1 MTVTKPVIQYIDNVT
16 AYEGDNV
23 TVTCKA
29 VSYARP
35 HFQFA
40 VLENGTF
47 KVLDPGLSQEDYV
60 WKSDNVR
67 WHGVKLRVVN
77 VTRKDE
83 RNYYCMVGDDRG
95 FDYVKFYIKVNPR
108 PVTPEGKYV

>member
-47 KVLDPGLSQEDYV
+47 NVLDPGLSPEDYV
-60 WKSDNVR
+60 WKSDNKP
-67 WHGVKLRVVN
+67 WQGVKLRLV
-77 VTRKDE
+77 
-83 RNYYCMVGDDRG
+83 
-95 FDYVKFYIKVNPR
+95 
-108 PVTPEGKYV
+108 